1 MKKYSAYKTSGIE
14 WAEAIPNSWRCCEIA
29 HFTTSKSG
37 GTPDRGKKSYWENGT
52 IPWMSSGEVNK
63 VNVYDTEE
71 HITELGMQ
79 MSSAKMLDINTVVI
93 ALNGQGKTKA
103 MSAILR
109 IKSTCNQSL
118 CGFKCDERNLHY
130 TYLFYCF
137 QTMYKYLRSQAGDDS
152 RDGISAFS
160 VTKQRIPVPSFDEQ
174 IAIAAYLDAK
184 CAKVDNVISVQQKRI
199 ELLKELKQSV
209 ITNAV
214 TKGLDKNVEFKPSGI
229 EWIGDI
235 PEKWEVGKI
244 KFYSTLHNGD
254 RSSEYPNAKE
264 LVDEGV
270 LFLTSNN
277 IHNLI
282 LDVSNVQNKY
292 ITDEKYKRLGGA
304 KICLNDIVFCLRG
317 SIGNCSINT
326 SISKGTVAS
335 SLVVIRPN
343 RINAFFLNY
352 ALHSNIVES
361 QTCIAMNGSCAAN
374 LSAENVGN
382 YYIAIPP
389 KDVQEHIT
397 FYLNKKCSAIDN
409 QISKIERQIEL
420 LKEYKQSIITEC
432 VTGKR
437 KVC

>member
-1 MKKYSAYKTSGIE
+1 MKRYSAYKPSGVEWIGDIPEKWKIMPFKYCMTINNGADYKDIE
-14 WAEAIPNSWRCCEIA
+14 DSDGYPVFGSGGSFAFAKKYMYDGEVVFLGRKGTVDKPLYYNGKFWAIDTMFYAIPQRNVSCKYMYYHALTFPFDFYLTDTARPSMTQTDLGDNKIA
-29 HFTTSKSG
+29 GPPK
-37 GTPDRGKKSYWENGT
+37 
-52 IPWMSSGEVNK
+52 
-63 VNVYDTEE
+63 
-71 HITELGMQ
+71 
-79 MSSAKMLDINTVVI
+79 
-93 ALNGQGKTKA
+93 
-103 MSAILR
+103 
-109 IKSTCNQSL
+109 
-118 CGFKCDERNLHY
+118 
-130 TYLFYCF
+130 
-137 QTMYKYLRSQAGDDS
+137 
-152 RDGISAFS
+152 
-160 VTKQRIPVPSFDEQ
+160 DEQ
-174 IAIAAYLDAK
+174 VAIAAYLDAK
-184 CAKVDNVISVQQKRI
+184 CAKIDNVLSVQQKRI
-199 ELLKELKQSV
+199 ELLKELKQSI
-209 ITNAV
+209 ITNVV

-235 PEKWEVGKI
+235 SEKWEVGKI